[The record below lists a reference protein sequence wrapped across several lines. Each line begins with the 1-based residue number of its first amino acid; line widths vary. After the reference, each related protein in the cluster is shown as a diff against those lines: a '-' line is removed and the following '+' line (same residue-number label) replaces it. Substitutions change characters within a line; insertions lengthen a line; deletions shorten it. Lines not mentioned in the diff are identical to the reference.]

1 MEKKKIT
8 EQQGWLIYL
17 GINSLILLP
26 WCVGWLLRLE
36 PLLGVYTAIPPFFML
51 FGAYGLMGVFFQYA
65 ILLGVVI
72 YAIYR
77 FVKDRS
83 IPIFVWTLVLCLF
96 NLVLNLCTMNIFYFL
111 ARQ

>member
-1 MEKKKIT
+1 MEKRKIT
-8 EQQGWLIYL
+8 EQQGCLIYL

-26 WCVGWLLRLE
+26 WCMGWLLRVEFLMDIYR
-36 PLLGVYTAIPPFFML
+36 VIPPFL
-51 FGAYGLMGVFFQYA
+51 LLLGAYGMVGVFVQYA

-83 IPIFVWTLVLCLF
+83 VPIFVWTLVLCLF
-96 NLVLNLCTMNIFYFL
+96 NLVLNLYTMNIFYFL